1 MKVTNHIED
10 SKGETLFSFEII
22 PYKRRSIQDLYD
34 NIDPLMEFK
43 PPLCGVTALREK
55 SLFMRKWFTR

>member
-10 SKGETLFSFEII
+10 AKGETLFSFEII
-22 PYKRRSIQDLYD
+22 PQKKESIQDLYD

-43 PPLCGVTALREK
+43 PPFYDVILQEK
-55 SLFMRKWFTR
+55 SLFM